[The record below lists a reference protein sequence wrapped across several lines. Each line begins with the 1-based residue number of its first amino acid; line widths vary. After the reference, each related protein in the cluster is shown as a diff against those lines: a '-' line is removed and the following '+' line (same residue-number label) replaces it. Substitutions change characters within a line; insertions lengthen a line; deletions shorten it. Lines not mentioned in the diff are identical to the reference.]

1 MSSVRGRLVL
11 LIPVLC
17 LLLAG
22 SVLTACDGDGGGG
35 GGGGAAA
42 KPAFD
47 AADTL
52 RRSSAA
58 MANLKSAAFTLGVEG
73 KPPIM
78 VQGGDLK
85 LLRAGDA
92 EGTLKIEQSGQVVE
106 MQVVAL
112 ADAVYLKAVTGG
124 WRQVPKA
131 LVAAWYDPSAVLDPQ
146 RGISRLLG
154 SVTQPRAEA
163 TEKVGG
169 REARRVGV
177 VLPKAA
183 IGGLVPGINSDV
195 RGQVWVG
202 AADHRLLKVRG
213 EIPPAAEGGDKGAV
227 VITFTE
233 FDAPYSIKAPA

>member
-1 MSSVRGRLVL
+1 ML

-17 LLLAG
+17 LLLVG
-22 SVLTACDGDGGGG
+22 SVLTGCDGDGGGG
-35 GGGGAAA
+35 GDGGAAA

-47 AADTL
+47 AAETL
-52 RRSSAA
+52 RKSSAA
-58 MANLKSAAFTLGVEG
+58 MANVKSAAFTLAAEG

-85 LLRAGDA
+85 LLREGDA
-92 EGTLKIEQSGQVVE
+92 EGTLTIEQSGQAVE
-106 MQVVAL
+106 MRVVVL
-112 ADAVYLKAVTGG
+112 GDAVYIKAVTGG

-131 LVAAWYDPSAVLDPQ
+131 LVATWYDPSAVLDPQ
-146 RGISRLLG
+146 RGISKLLG
-154 SVTQPRAEA
+154 SVTQPKAEA

-169 REARRVGV
+169 KDAHRVGV
-177 VLPKAA
+177 VLPRAA
-183 IGGLVPGINSDV
+183 IGGLVPGVDSDV

-213 EIPPAAEGGDKGAV
+213 EIPSAAEGGDKGAV